1 MRPTEALQAA
11 AGYLKRHPEELVRV
25 ARNALDLRFGVP
37 VAALRWLAGQ
47 AKGRKAPKDIEIEAV
62 PPGLRAS
69 ATVDLMGNSVRAS
82 AIVVIERVCL
92 TPDEL
97 RFEIRLRDVTLDIL
111 EAAPDSPVAT
121 LLLSGALDLSK
132 PGNLVNFMP
141 KKPPILVE
149 AEGDRIVLDLRKH
162 PKLANARAEKLI
174 GLVTSL
180 VSVRAI
186 ESDWDHLELELETLP
201 DGVVEAVYAVRRMT
215 ER

>member
-11 AGYLKRHPEELVRV
+11 AGYLKRHPEELVRA

-97 RFEIRLRDVTLDIL
+97 RFEIRLRDVTLEIL
-111 EAAPDSPVAT
+111 QAAPDSPVAT

-162 PKLANARAEKLI
+162 PKLANARAEKII